1 MHRTESLYMN
11 CQIHLENGVYL
22 TVQVKMED
30 NFIYQLQKA
39 FFPCRIHSDPDMV
52 AALIAGELV
61 VLSIGIIENFW
72 DVFVDLNVHEQTMAV
87 SIRQEDEITLIFSGS
102 FTKFLSISQDE
113 ISRIWNTFVFYYSDD
128 VFTTYSNL

>member
-1 MHRTESLYMN
+1 MN
-11 CQIHLENGVYL
+11 CQIHFENGVYL

-30 NFIYQLQKA
+30 NFIYQLQKVV
-39 FFPCRIHSDPDMV
+39 FPCRIHSDPDMV

-61 VLSIGIIENFW
+61 VLSIGITENFW
-72 DVFVDLNVHEQTMAV
+72 DVFVDLNVHEQAMAV
-87 SIRQEDEITLIFSGS
+87 NIRQEDEITLIFSGS

-128 VFTTYSNL
+128 VFTTYNTL